1 MRTVRCLRLLSMRW
15 KRILHLRLRLRL
27 RFVFALVFALGCTVF
42 GGAMSE
48 VLVDPRRSVLRSTA
62 GAITSHPVVST
73 KTLRNIGDYGP
84 MWDRRRVLLSPLGGR
99 RFFRGTTAVSYPD
112 DAG

>member
-1 MRTVRCLRLLSMRW
+1 MLTALVYAVEA
-15 KRILHLRLRLRL
+15 H
-27 RFVFALVFALGCTVF
+27 FAPAVAPAFALVFALGFALGCTVC

-48 VLVDPRRSVLRSTA
+48 VLMDPRRSVLRSTA
-62 GAITSHPVVST
+62 GAIISHPVVST
-73 KTLRNIGDYGP
+73 KTLRNISDYGP